1 MSTLGIRL
9 MLVVLLVAAV
19 VMVVGEAQ
27 DVAARVTDWNVTTIE
42 VAAAGGQILPIP

>member
-27 DVAARVTDWNVTTIE
+27 DVAAEVTDWNVTTIE
-42 VAAAGGQILPIP
+42 VAAAAGRSSRFP